1 MALCETN
8 SQGGAMTERRKEQ
21 AENQE
26 DRDKTKD
33 RQEKD
38 ATTEAVE
45 EEEETGGAL
54 RGKDNDRDQ

>member
-1 MALCETN
+1 
-8 SQGGAMTERRKEQ
+8 MTERRKEE
-21 AENQE
+21 AENKE

-45 EEEETGGAL
+45 EEEEIGGAL
-54 RGKDNDRDQ
+54 RGKDNGRDQ